1 MVKKKV
7 KLNNFIYQK
16 DIKLKILYA
25 VVILIVSFIIGKS
38 FGIILR
44 KMQENRLDTNINNKL
59 LIDFISKVSYVL
71 IMLTG
76 SFFAL
81 KIIGFDLST
90 ILVVL
95 GSVGIGIA
103 LALKDFLAGC
113 VNGIVIVYMNYF
125 KMGDLLQVD
134 DLMGNVVDFNLLNTT
149 LEDIEGIRHIV
160 PNTKLVDDKFANLSK
175 MEYAWTGAEACISNS
190 AIDLDVKSLLEKF
203 NKELVEMEENDKK
216 EAYTYV
222 EEMNKYGTVIGGGID
237 VKAENFY
244 SVRKLIRLKLRDF
257 LRRNKVLLCGPL
269 KREPYTSS
277 SSKPKES

>member
-16 DIKLKILYA
+16 DIKIKILYA

-38 FGIILR
+38 FGLMLR
-44 KMQENRLDTNINNKL
+44 KINESRLDTNINNKL
-59 LIDFISKVSYVL
+59 LIDFISKVSFFL

-103 LALKDFLAGC
+103 LAIKDFLAGC